1 MKTPKHILLVS
12 YVFPPY
18 YGIGGR
24 RWAKHASELTK
35 LGYVVHVICARNP
48 FDHKSLWWDLIKDNP
63 DIRIYELP
71 RMYPKVLVKFEHHF
85 FQKILYKFWVT
96 VLPFVTKGSFLDRTI
111 FWKAIMLRKA
121 KKLILKHQI
130 NHVICSGGP
139 FGAMYQV
146 TELRKWFNNLFI
158 LNDLRDPWTWG
169 PNWGFPNLEP
179 KRKAY
184 ELTLESKAIE
194 NADLFSVPSIDM
206 SIYLKN
212 KYPQF
217 KDKFIHIPHFF
228 DPEEAVPQQKTSSSG
243 KIRLVM
249 YGNIYHN
256 IGAYVVRLAELM
268 SQYGDAFSLDI
279 YTDKQQH
286 RHTFHRYGA
295 NNVRFFEQLDA
306 KELFKKFADYDYVLL
321 FNPSYNIN
329 NISTKFYE
337 IISTRTPIILFCER
351 GLGSDFLVANRLG
364 LHADLGNIAAL
375 LEKLADRSIDFTYNS
390 DYDISHFSLE
400 AVTRSISDILVKARP
415 FARPDH
421 HEKREK
427 DILITFDYE
436 LFLGERSGTVD
447 NCIIEP
453 TGRIIDLLEKQKIT
467 KALFF
472 VDTIYLMRLAERQEK
487 PAQEDYA
494 NIIGQ
499 LCLLLKKGHLIF
511 PHIHPH
517 WLDASYDSATN
528 QWNLGN
534 ISKYRF
540 HHVDEATRAELFEF
554 SMSFV
559 QGIQEKAQVFYPI
572 AGYRAGGWCLQPFS
586 DFSPLFKK
594 HGILYDFSV
603 LKNFKNFSPVV
614 YYNYTKVPRKAIYR
628 FNEFIE
634 VEEENGPFKEYSI
647 SYIDIGRKVTHRLFS
662 KYLSVL
668 GIRNLGDGL
677 SVKKT
682 EDQVMKD
689 IDEGL
694 TNDSLGNLEMV
705 SIELLKLTKLRAY
718 KKLIYYNS
726 YTHFIS
732 HPKMLSSHNLKSFD
746 KLLTHIRKR
755 YRVQTDY
762 EFMN

>member
-1 MKTPKHILLVS
+1 MTPPKHILLVS

-24 RWAKHASELTK
+24 RWARHASELTK
-35 LGYVVHVICARNP
+35 MGYTVHVICAKNP
-48 FDHKSLWWDLIKDNP
+48 FDEKSLWWNLVKDNP
-63 DIRIYELP
+63 HIRIYELP
-71 RMYPKVLVKFEHHF
+71 RMYPKVLVKFEHHL

-96 VLPFVTKGSFLDRTI
+96 LLPFLTKGSPLDRTI
-111 FWKAIMLRKA
+111 FWKSVMLRKA
-121 KKLILKHQI
+121 KKLIIKHQI

-184 ELTLESKAIE
+184 ELSLESKAIE
-194 NADLFSVPSIDM
+194 NADLFSVPSLDM

-217 KDKFIHIPHFF
+217 KEKFIHLPHFF
-228 DPEEAVPQQKTSSSG
+228 DPEEAIPQPKSSSD

-256 IGAYVVRLAELM
+256 IHDYVVRLAELM
-268 SQYGDAFSLDI
+268 HQYREAFTLDI
-279 YTDKQQH
+279 YTDKQHHKQ
-286 RHTFHRYGA
+286 TFVERQA
-295 NNVRFFEQLDA
+295 DNVRFFDQMDA
-306 KELFKKFADYDYVLL
+306 RELFKKFADYDYVLL

-337 IISTRTPIILFCER
+337 IISTKTPIILFCEK
-351 GLGSDFLVANRLG
+351 GLGSDFLVTNHLG
-364 LHADLGNIAAL
+364 LHADLTNIAEL
-375 LEKLADRSIDFTYNS
+375 LEKLADRSIHFHYNR

-400 AVTRSISDILVKARP
+400 AVTRSVSDILLKARP
-415 FARPDH
+415 FVIPH
-421 HEKREK
+421 QQEKPGK

-436 LFLGERSGTVD
+436 LFLGARSGTVD
-447 NCIIEP
+447 NCMIKP
-453 TGRIIDLLEKQKIT
+453 TAKLIGLLEKQHIT

-472 VDTIYLMRLAERQEK
+472 VDTIYLMRLIERPEK
-487 PAQEDYA
+487 EAQEDYEK
-494 NIIGQ
+494 IRTQ

-517 WLDASYDSATN
+517 WLDANYDRSSN
-528 QWNLGN
+528 QWELQN
-534 ISKYRF
+534 IDKYRF
-540 HHVDEATRAELFEF
+540 HHVNEENRNELFEF
-554 SMSFV
+554 SMSFI
-559 QGIQEKAQVFYPI
+559 QGIQEQAQVFYDI

-586 DFSPLFKK
+586 DFLPFFKK
-594 HGILYDFSV
+594 HGIRYDFSV
-603 LKNFKNFSPVV
+603 LKNFKNFSPDVF
-614 YYNYTKVPRKAIYR
+614 YNYTKVPRKAIYR
-628 FNEFIE
+628 FHESVE
-634 VEEENGPFKEYSI
+634 TEEENGPFKEYSI
-647 SYIDIGRKVTHRLFS
+647 SYIGIKHKLLHRLYA

-668 GIRNLGDGL
+668 GVRNLGDGL

-682 EDQVMKD
+682 EEQIMKD
-689 IDEGL
+689 VEEGL
-694 TNDSLGNLEMV
+694 TNNTTGNIEMV
-705 SIELLKLTKLRAY
+705 SIELLKLSKMNAY
-718 KKLIYYNS
+718 KHLIHYNT

-732 HPKMLSSHNLKSFD
+732 HPKMLSPHNLKSFD
-746 KLLTHIRKR
+746 KLLTHIQKR

-762 EFMN
+762 ELMN